1 MSKFKLKDG
10 ASAKSVVRY
19 RDPERSGMQRVV
31 LGEATQ
37 KQLAQ
42 LAKLGHHGVV
52 EDKKQ

>member
-1 MSKFKLKDG
+1 MSKFKLTDG
-10 ASAKSVVRY
+10 VNAKSVVRY
-19 RDPERSGMQRVV
+19 RIPERNAMQRVV